1 MDGGDQASEPASCAS
16 GHQCTVP
23 RTPGLRTG
31 QSQYK
36 GRSDRQ
42 KGLDNKTSGLVL
54 SVQQAVGQ
62 GMLVPLGTAH

>member
-1 MDGGDQASEPASCAS
+1 MDGGDQASEPVSCTS

-31 QSQYK
+31 QSLHK

-42 KGLDNKTSGLVL
+42 KGLDNRTSGLAL
-54 SVQQAVGQ
+54 SDQQTVGQ
-62 GMLVPLGTAH
+62 GMPVPRGTAH